1 MDRNSII
8 GLVLIAAILGV
19 YTWYTMPNA
28 EEQARIQYVQ
38 DSLAN
43 VEIQRQAQEAEQAL
57 KAKEAGSTSTGTATL
72 APAGMDS
79 ILVVNGD
86 TLNADSVRRA
96 LEGQRFG
103 IFQASST
110 GKAEEVVIEN
120 ERLQVA
126 INTYGARPALIRLK
140 EYQTYH
146 KTPLYL
152 ADPDS
157 GNYEFRFFLGKNDIS
172 TKDLHFTAEML
183 GTTGVRLK
191 AATTDPAKFL
201 RITYQLD
208 TANYFMDVR
217 AELVG
222 LEDEVDAGSTVFNWE
237 ISGLSNEKYRKGE
250 QDKSSV
256 YYKYFSADREYLSE
270 TSEDSKKLEG
280 KTNWVAFK
288 QDFFT
293 IGLVSAEGFASNGS
307 EIAITPLTDSAHTKH
322 YSAKLFFEKERGAKV
337 DLPFR
342 MYLGPNHYGTLRRT
356 EIAQFD
362 KIIDLGWGI
371 FGWMNKW
378 LVIPIFNWLDGWKWS
393 YGIIILVL
401 TIAIKLLLMPLTY
414 KNFVS
419 SARMRLLKPEM
430 DVINEKYKDG
440 DMLKKQQATMD
451 LYRKAGVNPAS
462 GCLPMLVQMPV
473 LFAMFKFFPSS
484 IELRQEKFL
493 WADDLS
499 TYDSIISWVGDIPL
513 LSFAFGNHISLFTI
527 LMAAS
532 TMIYTAINS
541 KQMPQQQGMPSMKLM
556 MYLFPVMML
565 FFMNSLPAGLSYYY
579 LLANVISIL
588 QMTVMKSWFVNEDK
602 IRAELLLNMKTPKKK
617 SKWQQRLEDM
627 QKQQQATRRR

>member
-8 GLVLIAAILGV
+8 GFVLIAAILGA
-19 YTWYTMPNA
+19 YTWYTMPSP
-28 EEQARIQYVQ
+28 EEQARMQQVQ

-43 VEIQRQAQEAEQAL
+43 VEIERQAREAELAL
-57 KAKEAGSTSTGTATL
+57 KAKENGTTGNTATL
-72 APAGMDS
+72 SPAGDGS
-79 ILVVNGD
+79 IVVVNGD
-86 TLNADSVRRA
+86 TLDADSVRLARQA
-96 LEGQRFG
+96 QRFG
-103 IFQASST
+103 IFHPAST
-110 GKAEEVVIEN
+110 GSAQEVVIEN

-126 INTYGARPALIRLK
+126 INTHGAKPSVIRLK
-140 EYQTYH
+140 EYQTNR

-157 GNYEFRFFLGKNDIS
+157 GNYEFRFFLGNLDIS
-172 TKDLHFTAEML
+172 TNDLFFTAEKR
-183 GTTGVRLK
+183 GTDGVVLT
-191 AATTDPAKFL
+191 AATADPAKLL

-208 TANYFMDVR
+208 STSYFMDTR
-217 AELVG
+217 TELVG
-222 LEDEVDAGSTVFNWE
+222 LENEVDARNAVFNWTLT
-237 ISGLSNEKYRKGE
+237 GFSNEKYRDGELRKG
-250 QDKSSV
+250 SV
-256 YYKYFSADREYLSE
+256 YYKYFNSDRDYLKE
-270 TSEDSKKLEG
+270 TGDDSKKLEG
-280 KTNWVAFK
+280 KTNWIAFK

-293 IGLVSAEGFASNGS
+293 VAMVSNEGFASGGS
-307 EIAITPLTDSAHTKH
+307 EIAIAQLSDTAHTKR
-322 YSAKLFFEKERGAKV
+322 YSAKLFFEKERGARM
-337 DLPFR
+337 DLPMRF
-342 MYLGPNHYGTLRRT
+342 YLGPNHYGTLRRT

-362 KIIDLGWGI
+362 RIIDLGWGI

-378 LVIPIFNWLDGWKWS
+378 LVIPIFNWLDGWNWN
-393 YGIIILVL
+393 YGVIILVL

-440 DMLKKQQATMD
+440 DALKKQQATMD

-484 IELRQEKFL
+484 IELRQKSFL

-499 TYDSIISWVGDIPL
+499 TYDSILTWTGDIPL
-513 LSFAFGNHISLFTI
+513 VSFAFGNHISLFTI

-541 KQMPQQQGMPSMKLM
+541 KQMPTQQGMPNMKLM

-602 IRAELLLNMKTPKKK
+602 IRAELVQNMRTPKKK

-627 QKQQQATRRR
+627 QKQQQAAKRK

>member
-8 GLVLIAAILGV
+8 GFVLIAAILGA
-19 YTWYTMPNA
+19 YTWYTMPSP
-28 EEQARIQYVQ
+28 EEQARIQQVQ
-38 DSLAN
+38 DSIAN
-43 VEIQRQAQEAEQAL
+43 AEIEQQARQAEEAL
-57 KAKEAGSTSTGTATL
+57 KAQATSTGNSTIAATTTN
-72 APAGMDS
+72 DS
-79 ILVVNGD
+79 NLVLNGD
-86 TLNADSVRRA
+86 TLNADSVKRA
-96 LEGQRFG
+96 LQGQRYG
-103 IFQASST
+103 IFQAAST
-110 GKAEEVVIEN
+110 GSAQEVVIEN

-126 INTYGARPALIRLK
+126 INTHGAKPSVIRLK
-140 EYQTYH
+140 EYQTSR

-152 ADPDS
+152 SDPDS
-157 GNYEFRFFLGKNDIS
+157 GNYEFRFFLGNLDIS
-172 TKDLHFTAEML
+172 TNDLFFTAEKL
-183 GTTGVRLK
+183 GSTGVVLK
-191 AATTDPAKFL
+191 APTTDPAKFV

-208 TANYFMDVR
+208 STGYFMDTR

-222 LEDEVDAGSTVFNWE
+222 LENEVDARNTVFNWTLT
-237 ISGLSNEKYRKGE
+237 GFSNEKYRVGE
-250 QDKSSV
+250 LQKCGV
-256 YYKYFSADREYLSE
+256 YYKYFSDDRNYLSE
-270 TSEDSKKLEG
+270 SSEDSKKLEG

-293 IGLVSAEGFASNGS
+293 IGLVSTEGFASSGS
-307 EIAITPLTDSAHTKH
+307 EIAITPLEDSTHTKR

-337 DLPFR
+337 DLPIR

-378 LVIPIFNWLDGWKWS
+378 LVIPIFNWLDGWGWN

-430 DVINEKYKDG
+430 DVINEKHKDG
-440 DMLKKQQATMD
+440 DVMKKQQATMD

-462 GCLPMLVQMPV
+462 GCLPMLVQLPV
-473 LFAMFKFFPSS
+473 LYAMFRFFPAS
-484 IELRQEKFL
+484 IELRQQSFL

-499 TYDSIISWVGDIPL
+499 TYDSVLSLPFSIPAYG
-513 LSFAFGNHISLFTI
+513 SHVSLFTI

-541 KQMPQQQGMPSMKLM
+541 KQMPTQQGMPNMKLM

-565 FFMNSLPAGLSYYY
+565 FFMNSLPSGLSYYY

-602 IRAELLLNMKTPKKK
+602 IRAELVQNMKTPKKK

-627 QKQQQATRRR
+627 QKQQQAARRK